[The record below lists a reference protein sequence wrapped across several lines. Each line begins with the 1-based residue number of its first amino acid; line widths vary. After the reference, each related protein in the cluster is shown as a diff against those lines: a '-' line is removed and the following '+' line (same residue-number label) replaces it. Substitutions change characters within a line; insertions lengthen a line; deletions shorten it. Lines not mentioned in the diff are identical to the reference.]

1 MTNGRTTG
9 HSAAAAIQI
18 LVRLKKKKST
28 LSDQALEQVIQK
40 AWGTQIH
47 GDFQQVK
54 VLRDLVYLQ
63 DWPYFDQDVGPD
75 DPQRS
80 HSITIILYLSSK

>member
-80 HSITIILYLSSK
+80 HSIKIILYLSGK